1 MRALWRA
8 DRDTNLYLLKTCIR
22 RQSLMRARALEMVFE
37 WRAGV
42 LEVYDKTTKEIG
54 VLQLVKASGGIVL
67 AACN

>member
-1 MRALWRA
+1 
-8 DRDTNLYLLKTCIR
+8 
-22 RQSLMRARALEMVFE
+22 MRARALEMVFE